1 MLSISKNTRHPE
13 EAATLI
19 NFLMSEKEGV
29 IPVALERG
37 VPLSKSGEKILR
49 DAGLLTDDDPVISGL
64 LQSASLPNKS
74 KALPYLEDP
83 QFGALFSSA
92 LQSIDY
98 GKATIDQAATN
109 FEEQANRILRRIMR

>member
-1 MLSISKNTRHPE
+1 M
-13 EAATLI
+13 
-19 NFLMSEKEGV
+19 
-29 IPVALERG
+29 
-37 VPLSKSGEKILR
+37 
-49 DAGLLTDDDPVISGL
+49 TDDDPVISGL

-83 QFGALFSSA
+83 QFGSLFSAA